1 MLIWINHTENYPPCS
16 AQPPGKDLNYTNIV
30 TSFLKN
36 DDKILI
42 LKRSDKVKSMRNL
55 WAGISGIIE
64 KDDLSPLSRAEIE
77 IFEETGIKQEQIN
90 LLKES
95 QQMKI
100 ISPQYKNHKWNI
112 FPFLFKVE
120 NPEIKLNWENSE
132 FEWINPSNIVNY
144 KTVPSLDKI
153 LFNLL

>member
-1 MLIWINHTENYPPCS
+1 M
-16 AQPPGKDLNYTNIV
+16 NYTNIV

-36 DDKILI
+36 ENQILI
-42 LKRSDKVKSMRNL
+42 LKRSDKVKSMKNL
-55 WAGISGIIE
+55 WAGVSGIIE
-64 KDDLSPLSRAEIE
+64 RDDISPLSRAKIE
-77 IFEETGIKQEQIN
+77 IFEETGIKQEQID
-90 LLKES
+90 LLKVS
-95 QQMKI
+95 QQMEI

-132 FEWINPSNIVNY
+132 FEWIKPSNVINY